1 MRGLTIWSPH
11 TSAGQHEAARR
22 AQRLSTHDDI
32 LVLPHAV
39 NIFEGTLA
47 DNVDPL
53 GTAGEARVREVL
65 DVAACGDIVRRL
77 GGDTGPLPDGEI
89 GEAGLNLSGGQR
101 QRVALARALATGA
114 ETLVLDDPTTGLDA
128 VTADDVARAV
138 ASYRNGTSTVIITS
152 SRAWIAVADSVEE
165 LR

>member
-1 MRGLTIWSPH
+1 MTIWSPH
-11 TSAGQHEAARR
+11 TSAGQQEAAER
-22 AQRLSTHDDI
+22 ANRLSTHPDI

-47 DNVDPL
+47 DNIDPR
-53 GTAGEARVREVL
+53 GTAGEHNVRAAL
-65 DVAACGDIVRRL
+65 DAAACLDIVRRL
-77 GGDTGPLPDGEI
+77 GGSDDGPLPQGQI

-114 ETLVLDDPTTGLDA
+114 DTLVLDDPTTGLDA

-138 ASYRNGTSTVIITS
+138 AAYRQGKSTVIITS
-152 SRAWIAVADSVEE
+152 SRAWIAVADVVEE